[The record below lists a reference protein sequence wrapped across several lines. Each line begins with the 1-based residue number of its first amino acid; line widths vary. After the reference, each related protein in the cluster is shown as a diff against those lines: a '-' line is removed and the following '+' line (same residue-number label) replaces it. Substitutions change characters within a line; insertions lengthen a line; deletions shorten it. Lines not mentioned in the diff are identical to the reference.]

1 MFKKNNEGYINQSV
15 NALEYERVQSQIE
28 KLRLQE
34 RFKLRDMMDRGKRI
48 VINLAGIQIRA
59 SLVLRSMSNLKLG
72 LWFANDMAFD

>member
-1 MFKKNNEGYINQSV
+1 LFKKNNEGYINQSV